1 MAKKKTELTPEEIDR
16 RILSGQR
23 IRAYRKSIGMS
34 TPDFAHKITVS
45 ESALKKYEANS
56 NAKCGGKHSP
66 IQKQSAEVLEIESGI
81 IAEYWMG
88 LTDETTHEGM
98 YAAIEHNKAEAEA
111 KEQLHRLMDE
121 MIERRRSFF
130 YMCGYRY
137 ESIEGTA
144 LADFCGITEDTQGM
158 TPRPHILTSYAD
170 NTRHE
175 LTEEQF
181 QDLFNKLQDTINFA
195 CYQADRANQ

>member
-1 MAKKKTELTPEEIDR
+1 E
-16 RILSGQR
+16 
-23 IRAYRKSIGMS
+23 
-34 TPDFAHKITVS
+34 
-45 ESALKKYEANS
+45 
-56 NAKCGGKHSP
+56 
-66 IQKQSAEVLEIESGI
+66 
-81 IAEYWMG
+81 
-88 LTDETTHEGM
+88 
-98 YAAIEHNKAEAEA
+98 
-111 KEQLHRLMDE
+111 EQLHRLRAE
-121 MIERRRSFF
+121 EAERRQSFF

-144 LADFCGITEDTQGM
+144 AADFSPD
-158 TPRPHILTSYAD
+158 PHPHILTSYAD

>member
-1 MAKKKTELTPEEIDR
+1 MARKKVEITQEEIER
-16 RILSGQR
+16 RIMSGQR
-23 IRAYRKSIGMS
+23 IRNYRKENGLSQEELAEKLDIQDTITIRRYEMNADIKHNGKFSPM
-34 TPDFAHKITVS
+34 PEKIARRMET
-45 ESALKKYEANS
+45 
-56 NAKCGGKHSP
+56 
-66 IQKQSAEVLEIESGI
+66 ESGI
-81 IAEYWMG
+81 IADYWMG
-88 LTDETTHEGM
+88 RTAETTYNGRISELS
-98 YAAIEHNKAEAEA
+98 YNAASDEAE
-111 KEQLHRLMDE
+111 EQLHRLRAE
-121 MIERRRSFF
+121 EAERRRSFF

-144 LADFCGITEDTQGM
+144 AADFSPD
-158 TPRPHILTSYAD
+158 PRPHILTSYAD